1 VKRFVADLH
10 IHTVLSPCASEDM
23 APPAIVRAAIDRGL
37 AMIAICDH
45 NSAGNV
51 TAVQEAA
58 GSDMAV
64 IAGIEIMTA
73 EEVHVVGL
81 FGDAG
86 AASAVGGKVRENL
99 PRLRDVSRTS
109 GRQQFVD
116 SQGRVLRSETRM
128 LSAASSFALCDAVRM
143 IHSHGG
149 IAVAAHVNRPSFSVL
164 SQLGVFP
171 EDAGFDAIETS
182 VTAEPWRLAEFASL
196 GLPVIASSDAHSPS
210 DVGTRCTVFEMLGGS
225 FGELVLALR
234 GAMGRRCFSA

>member
-1 VKRFVADLH
+1 MKRFVADLH

-23 APPAIVRAAIDRGL
+23 TPPAIVRAAIDRGL

-58 GSDMAV
+58 DNDIAV
-64 IAGIEIMTA
+64 IAGMEIMTA

-81 FGDAG
+81 FRDVE
-86 AASAVGGKVRENL
+86 AASAVGEKVRETL
-99 PRLRDVSRTS
+99 PRLKDISRAS
-109 GRQQFVD
+109 DRQQFVD
-116 SQGRVLRSETRM
+116 AQGRVLRSETRM
-128 LSAASSFALCDAVRM
+128 LSAASSFALCDVVSM
-143 IHSHGG
+143 IQSHGG

-171 EDAGFDAIETS
+171 EAAGFDAIETS
-182 VTAEPWRLAEFASL
+182 VTAAPLQLSEFASL
-196 GLPVIASSDAHSPS
+196 GLPIIASSDAHSPS
-210 DVGTRCTVFEMLGGS
+210 DVGTRWTAFEMLDGS

-234 GAMGRRCFSA
+234 GVMGRRCCSA